1 MLFCIYHKVTS
12 TKISYLAGSVIIFNL
27 KTLNEMSLV
36 IFLPT
41 SSCIHYVIITNCHV
55 QVTSCDIIFISGFM
69 KSSQQVEEKQLN

>member
-12 TKISYLAGSVIIFNL
+12 TKISYLAGSVIFNL

-36 IFLPT
+36 PFLPT
-41 SSCIHYVIITNCHV
+41 SSCVHYVVITNYNV
-55 QVTSCDIIFISGFM
+55 QVTSYDIILISGFM